1 MNSADFSDGGF
12 TEEESRT
19 VAKRLDEAGL
29 DLIGSCSHFLPRA
42 EIFFFFSKRKKKN
55 ILNGFLLTELS
66 GGTYESGGFEH
77 KKESTIKREGLCVA
91 S

>member
-42 EIFFFFSKRKKKN
+42 EIFFFF
-55 ILNGFLLTELS
+55 F
-66 GGTYESGGFEH
+66 
-77 KKESTIKREGLCVA
+77 
-91 S
+91 